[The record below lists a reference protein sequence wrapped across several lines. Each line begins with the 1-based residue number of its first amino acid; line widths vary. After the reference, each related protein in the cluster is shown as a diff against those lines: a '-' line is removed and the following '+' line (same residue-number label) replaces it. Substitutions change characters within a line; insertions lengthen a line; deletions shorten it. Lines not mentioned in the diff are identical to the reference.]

1 MSEKLTESITFK
13 CTYEEK
19 RNLEAIAKSENKTLS
34 EHIRSLGMSNISE
47 VRERLNNLA
56 SLMRLTTDT
65 VDTSF
70 ELQAPPLS
78 MSHQNPQAQKKSNR
92 ATSWTFLPFL
102 RRSKRLGWNPMTNLT
117 RIKSQLKDQKPKFIE
132 TELGTKSSVLSVRN
146 TGLWMLSFGL
156 RIKGNLKD
164 GSKSTCYEA
173 ACKSCYYIRYK
184 PHLQQRAKKDIRS
197 YHERGCGS

>member
-19 RNLEAIAKSENKTLS
+19 RDLEAIAKSDSKTLS

-70 ELQAPPLS
+70 ELQAPPRFIDVTPK
-78 MSHQNPQAQKKSNR
+78 PQAQKKAQLR
-92 ATSWTFLPFL
+92 EQLDFLAIHCE
-102 RRSKRLGWNPMTNLT
+102 S
-117 RIKSQLKDQKPKFIE
+117 E
-132 TELGTKSSVLSVRN
+132 
-146 TGLWMLSFGL
+146 
-156 RIKGNLKD
+156 
-164 GSKSTCYEA
+164 
-173 ACKSCYYIRYK
+173 
-184 PHLQQRAKKDIRS
+184 
-197 YHERGCGS
+197 

>member
-19 RNLEAIAKSENKTLS
+19 RDLEAIAKSESKTLS

-70 ELQAPPLS
+70 ELQAPPRFIDVTPK
-78 MSHQNPQAQKKSNR
+78 PQAQKKAQLR
-92 ATSWTFLPFL
+92 EQLDFLAVH
-102 RRSKRLGWNPMTNLT
+102 SEK
-117 RIKSQLKDQKPKFIE
+117 
-132 TELGTKSSVLSVRN
+132 
-146 TGLWMLSFGL
+146 
-156 RIKGNLKD
+156 
-164 GSKSTCYEA
+164 
-173 ACKSCYYIRYK
+173 
-184 PHLQQRAKKDIRS
+184 
-197 YHERGCGS
+197 